1 MEQQLSPVPESP
13 GREGARGPAAR
24 SRFRELPVGNAF
36 VGTPQ
41 LGSNVSADSLGSGTR
56 SGGSGTRSGG
66 SSGSFGISGLSGL
79 FSSIASSSRSG
90 ASSAG
95 RSGGSSGRLRS
106 VGSGGSSGLGSSSSR
121 SGDFLGS
128 SSSRSGDFSG
138 GDLSSLSSIVSAGAA
153 SGTTSSSGG
162 TGSGDGSGGG
172 SEESG
177 DEEAAVPMRETV
189 YGVLRP
195 HLIGPLGSCRGG
207 HRLWALSITFYA
219 FSVGQF
225 IAERLTE
232 MVEAEPLC
240 PEIWQSM
247 VWEAQ
252 VVPLCI
258 GLLATEVTVIMA
270 EAVRPATTGRP
281 ATRSSRWL
289 QLLLATPVSP
299 QVLQRIRTHVRVSRT
314 WAAGL
319 GVVML
324 VSMARQYEQLEA
336 NLGRTE
342 LQRAVFTIVDT
353 ISLVPMLITITGW
366 LLFLTIPSLIVCD
379 DIERNTGRIIRLAR
393 KRRIRQPEWDGVMR
407 SVHRANEG
415 TKRLSSL
422 LGPAIK
428 MILLVAGA
436 LACHWLAV
444 LLARKLHHLCH
455 SSKPLVLLTGVEI
468 IRSTSTHRRRGVSTQ
483 AAAPPADAG
492 GGLELP
498 LQHRNLAVLGALQD
512 HRELRTAHGSHQ
524 SPCCVG
530 AAYGWHRG
538 SEAGVAR
545 AKPACRPG
553 LARPPVR
560 RPRAN
565 RGHAPL
571 RR

>member
-13 GREGARGPAAR
+13 GREGAREPAAR

-79 FSSIASSSRSG
+79 FSSIASSNRSG

-95 RSGGSSGRLRS
+95 KSGGSSGRLSS
-106 VGSGGSSGLGSSSSR
+106 VGSGGSSG
-121 SGDFLGS
+121 LGS

-153 SGTTSSSGG
+153 SGTTSSG
-162 TGSGDGSGGG
+162 TASGSGDGSGGG

-177 DEEAAVPMRETV
+177 DEEAAVPMREAV

-422 LGPAIK
+422 LGPALK

-436 LACHWLAV
+436 LACHWMAV
-444 LLARKLHHLCH
+444 FLARKLHHLCH
-455 SSKPLVLLTGVEI
+455 SSSL
-468 IRSTSTHRRRGVSTQ
+468 SF
-483 AAAPPADAG
+483 
-492 GGLELP
+492 
-498 LQHRNLAVLGALQD
+498 
-512 HRELRTAHGSHQ
+512 SH
-524 SPCCVG
+524 
-530 AAYGWHRG
+530 WR
-538 SEAGVAR
+538 
-545 AKPACRPG
+545 
-553 LARPPVR
+553 
-560 RPRAN
+560 
-565 RGHAPL
+565 
-571 RR
+571 